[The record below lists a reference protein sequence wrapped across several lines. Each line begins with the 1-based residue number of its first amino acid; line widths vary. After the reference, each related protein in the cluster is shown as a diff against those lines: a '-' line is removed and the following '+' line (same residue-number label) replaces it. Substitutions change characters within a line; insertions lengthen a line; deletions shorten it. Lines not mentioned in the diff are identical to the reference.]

1 MLPLSPYEIIT
12 DIGEIQ
18 KKNTSK
24 GADIDPS
31 IVDSDNQSVE
41 SDEILDSFYPVQPRY
56 HPLEPSGELTNHAH
70 ISTKKKTG
78 IECIKA
84 KVDLTTVDA
93 GESLSFLQ
101 EVKKSFKD
109 LHDTENAREEL
120 ETIAKVRRS
129 YLFVNFISNS
139 LFSALYYRRI
149 AIHWK
154 RNVTST

>member
-56 HPLEPSGELTNHAH
+56 HPLEPSGELANHAQL
-70 ISTKKKTG
+70 STKKKTG

-84 KVDLTTVDA
+84 KVDMKTVDV
-93 GESLSFLQ
+93 GESLSFLR

-109 LHDTENAREEL
+109 LHNTENTREEL
-120 ETIAKVRRS
+120 ETIAKVSRY
-129 YLFVNFISNS
+129 YLFVFSSAILNFFP
-139 LFSALYYRRI
+139 LF
-149 AIHWK
+149 
-154 RNVTST
+154 VTGVQLFVGKGM